1 MGRLPAPGHLVD
13 AGGFRLHLHSAGR
26 NGPTVVFDAALGASS
41 LSWSLV
47 QPDVVTF
54 ARTCVYDR
62 AGFGWSERG
71 PLPRTA
77 GRAADELHL
86 ALGRAGERPPYVLVG
101 HSYGGLVMR
110 VFAARYPQEVT
121 GLVLVDPAHPEDWL
135 HPAPKEQDRID
146 RGVRLC
152 RQGQRASRIGLAHL
166 VSALV
171 GAGAVTAARRVVN
184 AVTHSRFE
192 ADLDFVIAPFFK
204 LPSRVQ
210 KPVRQFWTRPGFF
223 EALGSQIASM
233 STSARE
239 VLDAAP
245 LGYAAL
251 PLVTISR
258 ASLDDHTRRRQDA
271 VAALS
276 SRGRHIIAN
285 RGGHWIPLDE
295 PALLVDVIREIRH
308 APASPL
314 VTTG

>member
-1 MGRLPAPGHLVD
+1 MSRFSAPGRLVD
-13 AGGFRLHLHSAGR
+13 AGGFRLHLHASGR

-41 LSWSLV
+41 PSWTLV
-47 QPDVVTF
+47 QPDVATF

-62 AGFGWSERG
+62 AGFGWSECG

-77 GRAADELHL
+77 GRAADELHF
-86 ALGRAGERPPYVLVG
+86 ALERAGERPPYLLVG

-110 VFAARYPQEVT
+110 IFAGRYPADVA

-135 HPAPKEQDRID
+135 NPAPKEQHRID

-152 RQGQRASRIGLAHL
+152 RQGQLASRVGLAHV

-171 GAGAVTAARRVVN
+171 GAGAVPAARRLVN
-184 AVTHSRFE
+184 GVTRHRFE
-192 ADLDFVIAPFFK
+192 TDLDFILAPFLK
-204 LPSRVQ
+204 LPGHVQ
-210 KPVRQFWTRPGFF
+210 PLVRQFWTRPGFF
-223 EALGSQIASM
+223 AALGSQIASM

-245 LGYAAL
+245 RGYDAL

-258 ASLDDHTRRRQDA
+258 ASPDDHTRRRQDA

-276 SRGRHIIAN
+276 SRGRHIVAN
-285 RGGHWIPLDE
+285 RGGHWIPLDD
-295 PALLVDVIREIRH
+295 PALLVDVIREMH
-308 APASPL
+308 SASVPSSMP
-314 VTTG
+314 VD